1 VIAQTIKSVAIE
13 REDTARKQASPDEL
27 NSFLHEY
34 QKKIGAS
41 RPIRQVSS
49 QAVGPVNE
57 RETAIP

>member
-1 VIAQTIKSVAIE
+1 ME